1 MGSVYSF
8 EKTSM
13 IQPDAALYENYQATK
28 MEMKKIKEGQ
38 HVENMRLTILQE
50 ANERLNAEVQR
61 LKKALASSHKAH
73 TPAPQPSM
81 QSQVAE
87 AKLYREKIQRLE
99 MMLAAEKKKTEKLNA
114 NVVKLE
120 KLLDEVYEAEKE
132 VRNNNAEVDSIKK
145 VNQQLLNMLQRLNQS

>member
-50 ANERLNAEVQR
+50 ANERLNEEVQR
-61 LKKALASSHKAH
+61 LKKALASNQKPAM
-73 TPAPQPSM
+73 TPQQPSM
-81 QSQVAE
+81 QSQIAE
-87 AKLYREKIQRLE
+87 AKLYREKIKRLD
-99 MMLAAEKKKTEKLNA
+99 MMLTAEKKKTEKLTA
-114 NVVKLE
+114 NVAKLE
-120 KLLDEVYEAEKE
+120 KLLDEVYESEKE
-132 VRNNNAEVDSIKK
+132 AQNNSAEVDSIKK